1 MKSLVCDFCLVSPS
15 LVNGIIGNGPKAEL
29 GSVAFRNHTPALTL
43 ARFLFWPSLASLFCM
58 RLMSHTGVNHLF
70 TMVVMSNGGDE
81 MKIVN
86 LCSCGSCCPVVK
98 VTDDHVEIGE
108 EGNLC
113 VLTSE
118 EWETLKSKI
127 MSKEI

>member
-1 MKSLVCDFCLVSPS
+1 MRLSL
-15 LVNGIIGNGPKAEL
+15 
-29 GSVAFRNHTPALTL
+29 
-43 ARFLFWPSLASLFCM
+43 CM
-58 RLMSHTGVNHLF
+58 RLSSHTGVNDLF
-70 TMVVMSNGGDE
+70 TIVVMSKRGDE

-98 VTDDHVEIGE
+98 ITQDHVEIGE

-113 VLTSE
+113 VLTTE

-127 MSKEI
+127 LSKEI